1 MTSPKQLAIVIV
13 VGFLCATRA
22 CFGIPHLSIPRLV
35 SESTLIVVAEVGE
48 IKPVAAAQVVFNG
61 SVLKG
66 QSYRAE
72 AVVLYTLTGD
82 SPGRFTIEFA
92 LPNSS
97 NGYRSVRAGIRMLFL
112 KKSGDGYTPVDL
124 FYPDLPALR
133 SPLAELQGKTVTER
147 VFGELGAVVASA
159 DASTTDRRDVLF
171 WSYAIPDSNK
181 SFLKDVLAG
190 VQNTAD
196 PDLHW
201 RLEAELIRR
210 NDASQFADV
219 CNALLSGSVP
229 PDEQREVLYAIASRL
244 NNEKALPEL
253 RKLLQSSSPEI
264 RVASAQALWH
274 TASPASVGA
283 LAEALHDENPDVRY
297 YAIRGLADAT
307 EQPQWGPSIA
317 EYQGHEAKYL
327 SYWSDW
333 ATANLSR
340 NAAP

>member
-1 MTSPKQLAIVIV
+1 
-13 VGFLCATRA
+13 
-22 CFGIPHLSIPRLV
+22 
-35 SESTLIVVAEVGE
+35 
-48 IKPVAAAQVVFNG
+48 
-61 SVLKG
+61 
-66 QSYRAE
+66 
-72 AVVLYTLTGD
+72 
-82 SPGRFTIEFA
+82 
-92 LPNSS
+92 
-97 NGYRSVRAGIRMLFL
+97 MLFL

-124 FYPDLPALR
+124 FYPDLPALG
-133 SPLAELQGKTVTER
+133 SPLAELQGKTVAEK
-147 VFGELGAVVASA
+147 VFAELGAVVASA
-159 DASTTDRRDVLF
+159 DASPTDRRDVLF

-190 VQNTAD
+190 VQNSAD

-253 RKLLQSSSPEI
+253 RKLLQSSSPEV

-327 SYWSDW
+327 SYWRAW